1 MRAVGL
7 AFLLFGTLALTFPWY
22 RRWVDDW
29 ISFTSTESSWVGGLL
44 VACGAA
50 ALLIYRSREG

>member
-7 AFLLFGTLALTFPWY
+7 AFLLFGTLAFTFPWY

-29 ISFTSTESSWVGGLL
+29 ISLTSGDSVWVGGLL

-50 ALLIYRSREG
+50 TLLIYRSRES

>member
-7 AFLLFGTLALTFPWY
+7 AFLLFGSLAFTFPWY
-22 RRWVDDW
+22 SRWVDDW
-29 ISFTSTESSWVGGLL
+29 ISLSSRDSLWIGGLL

-50 ALLIYRSREG
+50 TLLVHRSRQE

>member
-29 ISFTSTESSWVGGLL
+29 IYLTSGDSLWLGGLL
-44 VACGAA
+44 VASGAA
-50 ALLIYRSREG
+50 AIFIYRGREG

>member
-29 ISFTSTESSWVGGLL
+29 ISFTSTESSWVGGSSSPA
-44 VACGAA
+44 VRR
-50 ALLIYRSREG
+50 RS

>member
-29 ISFTSTESSWVGGLL
+29 ISLTSTDSVWVGGLL

-50 ALLIYRSREG
+50 TIFIYRSREG

>member
-22 RRWVDDW
+22 RRWVNDW
-29 ISFTSTESSWVGGLL
+29 ISLTASDSVWVGGLL

-50 ALLIYRSREG
+50 TLLVYRSRES